1 MDCVKSFKR
10 NERLCNIIMF
20 CTLCIL
26 GGIIVLVLYHIKR
39 NEETI
44 QPEKPIQNHSETD
57 SDFSNICSSF
67 YMAFLGDGVCD
78 DFANT
83 EGQADCL
90 MLKGK

>member
-1 MDCVKSFKR
+1 MDCVKNIKR

-39 NEETI
+39 NQEDIQPI
-44 QPEKPIQNHSETD
+44 QPEKPTLNHQENH
-57 SDFSNICSSF
+57 SDFSDLCSSF

-83 EGQADCL
+83 EGQADC
-90 MLKGK
+90 